1 MFFLQNIQISGIDDS
16 PAGMTRLG
24 QSGMNGDVLQMNFQD
39 FYWAD
44 SDIESI
50 NIEYDRATLV
60 IWNDAL
66 QRRLAVVCSGFA
78 GMTNLCIWDDTIIAG
93 TSMQPAG
100 DADNEFL
107 RDLYKAYS
115 KNKDYGGR
123 SLGDGLLEMRIEL
136 VNGISFRVYCQ
147 KIEVFERDVSDP
159 YAQG

>member
-1 MFFLQNIQISGIDDS
+1 
-16 PAGMTRLG
+16 
-24 QSGMNGDVLQMNFQD
+24 MNFQD

-60 IWNDAL
+60 VWNDAL
-66 QRRLAVVCSGFA
+66 QRRLAVACSGFA
-78 GMTNLCIWDDTIIAG
+78 GMTNLCIWDDTIIAS
-93 TSMQPAG
+93 TNVQPAG

-107 RDLYKAYS
+107 GELYTAYS

-147 KIEVFERDVSDP
+147 KIEVCERDVSDP